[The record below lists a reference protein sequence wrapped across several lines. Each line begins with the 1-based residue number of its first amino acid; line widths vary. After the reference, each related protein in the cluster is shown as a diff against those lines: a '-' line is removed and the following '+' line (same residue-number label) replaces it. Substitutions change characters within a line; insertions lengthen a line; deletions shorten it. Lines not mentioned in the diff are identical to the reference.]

1 MRRCDGEENLD
12 RMDGRLREPVV
23 EIRLVG
29 NARRLCGIPIDRDP
43 ALTRPE
49 CVAGRVECS
58 RVAEGAGGLREPED
72 DVRGGAPAESERHDS
87 AAGDKQALSHGG
99 PFLPRQRRLPRGTAA
114 CIGFYDYFPAP
125 TGPVPMTTATSSPAG
140 PKAT

>member
-1 MRRCDGEENLD
+1 MRRRDGEENLD

-29 NARRLCGIPIDRDP
+29 NARRLCGIPVDRDP
-43 ALTRPE
+43 VLRRPE
-49 CVAGRVECS
+49 VVEGRVEHS
-58 RVAEGAGGLREPED
+58 RVAEGAGVLRDPED

-114 CIGFYDYFPAP
+114 CIGLYDYFSAR
-125 TGPVPMTTATSSPAG
+125 TVPVLRTTA
-140 PKAT
+140 